1 MKKRNKR
8 KLKIISKRKFIFNIF
23 ILLVI
28 FTGISFLTSK
38 SFAKKEIH
46 TYNYT
51 VATSDTLWNISKTVC
66 KNSNDKNLDIQSVV
80 KDIKYRN
87 NLVESDIYV
96 GQVLQIPIY

>member
-1 MKKRNKR
+1 MRRTNKR
-8 KLKIISKRKFIFNIF
+8 KFKIISKRKFIFNVF

-28 FTGISFLTSK
+28 FIGINFCTSK
-38 SFAKKEIH
+38 SFCKRETH
-46 TYNYT
+46 TYDYI
-51 VATSDTLWNISKTVC
+51 VSKSDTLWNISKKVC
-66 KNSNDKNLDIQSVV
+66 KKSEDKNLDIQSVV

>member
-1 MKKRNKR
+1 MKRINKR
-8 KLKIISKRKFIFNIF
+8 KFKIISKTKFIFNIF

-28 FTGISFLTSK
+28 FTGISFFTSK
-38 SFAKKEIH
+38 SFGKREVH
-46 TYNYT
+46 TYDYT
-51 VATSDTLWNISKTVC
+51 VTTSDTLWNISKTVC
-66 KNSNDKNLDIQSVV
+66 KNSNEKDLDIQSVV